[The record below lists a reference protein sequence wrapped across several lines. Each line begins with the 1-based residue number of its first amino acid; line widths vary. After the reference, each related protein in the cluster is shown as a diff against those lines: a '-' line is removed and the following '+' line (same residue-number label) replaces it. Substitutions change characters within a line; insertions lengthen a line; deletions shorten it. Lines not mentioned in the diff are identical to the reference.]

1 MVYCQ
6 ENQPSGVDCLASGQK
21 IQEDFFSNGGYS
33 CMDEDWVLA
42 LCESNFLSI
51 NCFLAKL
58 AVVKDSGVKDACGM
72 LVGLM
77 KKA

>member
-1 MVYCQ
+1 
-6 ENQPSGVDCLASGQK
+6 
-21 IQEDFFSNGGYS
+21 
-33 CMDEDWVLA
+33 MDEDWVLA

-58 AVVKDSGVKDACGM
+58 AVVKDSGVQDACGM
-72 LVGLM
+72 LVGFM